1 MPSWLQSNA
10 SISESE
16 SITEVAPEQETP
28 SFSLSPMDVSL
39 GDTSSRITLSQ
50 ISSDQQVPEDIVSE
64 VSETPEITTSAKPR
78 KPRRKSKVQLQDEQ
92 GES

>member
-1 MPSWLQSNA
+1 
-10 SISESE
+10 
-16 SITEVAPEQETP
+16 
-28 SFSLSPMDVSL
+28 MDVSL
-39 GDTSSRITLSQ
+39 GDTSSTATPSR

-64 VSETPEITTSAKPR
+64 VSETSEITTSAKPR